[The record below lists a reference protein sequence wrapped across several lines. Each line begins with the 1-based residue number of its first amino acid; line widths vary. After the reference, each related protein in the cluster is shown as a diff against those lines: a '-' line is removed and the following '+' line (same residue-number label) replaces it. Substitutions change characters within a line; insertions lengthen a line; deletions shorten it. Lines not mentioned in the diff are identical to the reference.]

1 MDVQQMIFSALG
13 GLGMFL
19 FGIHFMSEGLQLAAG
34 DRLRVFLEAGTKT
47 PIRGIITGIIVTALI
62 QSSSGTTV
70 ITVGLVNAGLLSLRQ
85 AIGIIMGANIGTTVT
100 AYLIGI
106 SLEEYSL
113 PMIAVGIIML
123 FFIKNKR
130 VTNIGQIICGFGM
143 LFYGMGIM
151 GEGLSPLKD
160 LPFFAN
166 LMLQV
171 QDHAILGVAV
181 GTVFTMLI
189 QSSAATIGIIQELA
203 SQGAVSL
210 YQSIPLM
217 LGSNIGTTITAL
229 LACIG
234 ASVAARRTAV
244 SHTIFNLIGAIIFT
258 PLLIIGVF
266 IPLITGITNLILY
279 FVPGDVSFASLNIK
293 MQIAQAHGIF
303 NIINTLVLLPFVG
316 LLAKIVTRIIP
327 EKPPIES
334 EQKFQE
340 AQYLEPRLL
349 VNPAMALGQARQE
362 ILYMGQRV
370 EDFLHESLQLFYNLS
385 FGEDTLKDLAAR
397 EEQIDK
403 LEEDIIRYLVKLSSA
418 QKISQQQSEYV
429 ASLTQLAHDLE
440 RIGDH
445 ADNVVELAVYGKQN
459 NIRFSKTAEEHVH
472 TMADL
477 VEKTVKLAV
486 DSLREGD
493 SQLAR
498 KVLQNEDIIDQLE
511 KEYRYGHI
519 SRMNIGKCSGFEG
532 SVFLD
537 ILSNMERIGDHSV
550 NIAEYVIQGLA
561 YSEKNLDKNKV
572 KKD

>member
-266 IPLITGITNLILY
+266 IPLITGVTNFILY
-279 FVPGDVSFASLNIK
+279 FVPGDLSFASLNIK

-362 ILYMGQRV
+362 ILYMGQKV

-403 LEEDIIRYLVKLSSA
+403 LEENIIRYLVKLSSA

-472 TMADL
+472 
-477 VEKTVKLAV
+477 
-486 DSLREGD
+486 
-493 SQLAR
+493 
-498 KVLQNEDIIDQLE
+498 
-511 KEYRYGHI
+511 
-519 SRMNIGKCSGFEG
+519 
-532 SVFLD
+532 
-537 ILSNMERIGDHSV
+537 
-550 NIAEYVIQGLA
+550 
-561 YSEKNLDKNKV
+561 
-572 KKD
+572 